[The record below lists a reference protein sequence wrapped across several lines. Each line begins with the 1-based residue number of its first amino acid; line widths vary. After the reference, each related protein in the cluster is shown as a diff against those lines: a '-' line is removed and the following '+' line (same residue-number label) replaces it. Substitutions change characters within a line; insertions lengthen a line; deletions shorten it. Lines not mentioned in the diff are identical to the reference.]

1 MAWLRDIDR
10 WLIDA
15 VLPGAVRYRA
25 LATRLVG
32 AADAEDLV
40 QEAYAKLLCAPD
52 WRGICNP
59 VGFTMRVVHNLALDR
74 LRRARI
80 IRIDQIAAADL
91 MEIRYD
97 GPDALAVLSGKTE
110 LAALVAAV
118 DRLPSQCRK
127 VVRMRKFDGLA
138 PQAIADSLGLSVS
151 TVEKHL
157 AKGLAML
164 VAGRTADLAAPYQ
177 EDKVGP
183 WRGRKRKV

>member
-15 VLPGAVRYRA
+15 VLPGAARYQA
-25 LATRLVG
+25 LAARLVG

-40 QEAYAKLLCAPD
+40 QEAYAKLLSAPD
-52 WRGICNP
+52 WRAIGNP
-59 VGFTMRVVHNLALDR
+59 IGFTMRVVHNLALDR

-80 IRIDQIAAADL
+80 VRIDQIAVADL
-91 MEIRYD
+91 LEIRD
-97 GPDALAVLSGKTE
+97 DTPDALAAVSGKSE
-110 LAALVAAV
+110 LAHLIAAV
-118 DRLPSQCRK
+118 DRLPPQCRA

-157 AKGLAML
+157 AKGLAVL
-164 VAGRTADLAAPYQ
+164 AAGLATDLAVPHGG
-177 EDKVGP
+177 DKVRP
-183 WRGRKRKV
+183 WQARKRQV

>member
-15 VLPGAVRYRA
+15 VLPGTVRYHA

-52 WRGICNP
+52 WRAIGNP
-59 VGFTMRVVHNLALDR
+59 VGFTLRVVHNLALDR

-80 IRIDQIAAADL
+80 VRIDQIAAADL
-91 MEIRYD
+91 MEIRD
-97 GPDALAVLSGKTE
+97 DVPDALAILSGKTE

-157 AKGLAML
+157 AKGLAIL
-164 VAGRTADLAAPYQ
+164 VAARTTDLAAPYV

-183 WRGRKRKV
+183 WKGRKRQV

>member
-15 VLPGAVRYRA
+15 VLPGAARYHA

-32 AADAEDLV
+32 TADAEDLV

-52 WRGICNP
+52 WRAIGNP
-59 VGFTMRVVHNLALDR
+59 VGFTLRVVHNLALDR

-80 IRIDQIAAADL
+80 VRIDQIAAADL
-91 MEIRYD
+91 MEIRD
-97 GPDALAVLSGKTE
+97 DVPDALDILSGKTE

-157 AKGLAML
+157 AKGLAIL
-164 VAGRTADLAAPYQ
+164 VAGRTTDLAGPYV
-177 EDKVGP
+177 EDKVSP
-183 WRGRKRKV
+183 WKGRKRQV